1 MSQSYP
7 YSQESFY
14 KRFGKEIERVGKER
28 PSEKTIRV
36 GYHQIRGHGPGSEK
50 GYYVAENPFYKS
62 PESILEEA
70 TSAAER
76 ATVERFREFESS
88 QTRLFESQRSEIA
101 KQLQILQENKS
112 AYEQMQKDYRR
123 MMRKDTKA
131 KEKAIEKRREALQI
145 ARANAA
151 RATAGG
157 GLQIQYGGGVTP
169 SGGGFMPRMGGTSQF
184 KTRQSNMVN
193 I

>member
-1 MSQSYP
+1 MSLFAFENIPERRKRILQQ
-7 YSQESFY
+7 YS
-14 KRFGKEIERVGKER
+14 GEIERIGKANPFQREI
-28 PSEKTIRV
+28 SFGEYETS
-36 GYHQIRGHGPGSEK
+36 RGTPQQ
-50 GYYVAENPFYKS
+50 YRIENPFYQS
-62 PESILEEA
+62 PESIRESA
-70 TSAAER
+70 TRAVAER
-76 ATVERFREFESS
+76 ARAFEAS
-88 QTRLFESQRSEIA
+88 QTKLYEKQTADIA
-101 KQLQILQENKS
+101 KQLQILQESKS

-145 ARANAA
+145 SRANAA
-151 RATAGG
+151 RATAGA